1 MNHNSSRA
9 WRAVRVFAL
18 VAAVLLPALARAQSA
33 PDLNE
38 VLVENRWAKITR
50 GDYEAELLRLP
61 ADIRG
66 GFAFDAKR
74 VTDLLVRMLVS
85 KSLAVQARASDLYKD
100 AETQRRRAL
109 ELDRVDASLLIS
121 KTEEEAAAR
130 FDAALAKSDA
140 RLREL
145 YAVNSGSYKVP
156 EQISASHILFDV
168 KSRSKEL
175 ALKAAQ
181 ETRAKLA
188 AGADFSTLAAEV
200 SDDPSAKQNGGRL
213 GFFDRTQ
220 MDKAFAEGAFAL
232 KTPGDISDPVLSSF
246 GYHIIKL
253 DERRPGRVKTY
264 EEARGEI
271 LAQERKKYIDG
282 ARDELIGKVRADPM
296 SRINQPAVD
305 AMIPRID
312 PELVKR
318 ATEKAVEDRK
328 K

>member
-1 MNHNSSRA
+1 MNDNSSRA
-9 WRAVRVFAL
+9 WRAMRVAAL
-18 VAAVLLPALARAQSA
+18 VAAMLLPAAARAQSA

-66 GFAFDAKR
+66 GFAFDTKR

-100 AETQRRRAL
+100 AELQRRRAL

-121 KTEEEAAAR
+121 KTEEEAGAR
-130 FDAALAKSDA
+130 FDAAIAKSDA

-145 YAVNSGSYKVP
+145 YAVSVGSYKVP

-168 KSRSKEL
+168 KSRGKEL

-181 ETRAKLA
+181 ETQAKLA
-188 AGADFSTLAAEV
+188 AGADFNKLAMEI

-220 MDKAFAEGAFAL
+220 MDQAFTEGAFAL
-232 KTPGDISDPVLSSF
+232 KNPGDISGPVLSNF

-253 DERRPGRVKTY
+253 DERRPGRVKSY
-264 EEARGEI
+264 DEARGEI

-296 SRINQPAVD
+296 SKINQPAVD
-305 AMIPRID
+305 ALILKID
-312 PELVKR
+312 PEMVKK
-318 ATEKAVEDRK
+318 ATEKALEAGK